1 MNNPPVTL
9 VTQNATADEL
19 PESLYLDILRSLV
32 EVDKMSFQQ
41 LADATSHASKAWWNL
56 RYHGKRPI
64 DEEGKNA
71 LRKLS
76 EEFPPQPPSV
86 SSVTERMI
94 HPDAAMWL
102 VGTLDDGEQVRRVVM
117 VAEDGPV
124 TINANGTVT
133 AERTGAVL
141 SDFDID
147 MDGSVN
153 LNVGEQEPRRYTRN
167 NGSQRPSYRP
177 RLPLTLKERIEADGR
192 TVEQLIE
199 AALNAKENDE

>member
-1 MNNPPVTL
+1 VNNLPVTL

-19 PESLYLDILRSLV
+19 PDSLYLDILRSLV

-41 LADATSHASKAWWNL
+41 LATVTGYASKAWWNL
-56 RYHGKRPI
+56 RYHGERSLN
-64 DEEGKNA
+64 EEGKNA
-71 LRKLS
+71 LRRLS
-76 EEFPPQPPSV
+76 EEFEPQPM
-86 SSVTERMI
+86 SVTSVTDKYI

-153 LNVGEQEPRRYTRN
+153 LNVDRQEPYRYTRN
-167 NGSQRPSYRP
+167 NGSRSSSPS
-177 RLPLTLKERIEADGR
+177 TLRRADLR
-192 TVEQLIE
+192 RRCQ
-199 AALNAKENDE
+199 ALNVTLEDAAEKWLREQEDDK